1 MALFA
6 GTIDCAFNGAFRCT
20 FNYGFNL
27 ALAAP

>member
-1 MALFA
+1 MALLA
-6 GTIDCAFNGAFRCT
+6 GAIDCVFNGVFKCT